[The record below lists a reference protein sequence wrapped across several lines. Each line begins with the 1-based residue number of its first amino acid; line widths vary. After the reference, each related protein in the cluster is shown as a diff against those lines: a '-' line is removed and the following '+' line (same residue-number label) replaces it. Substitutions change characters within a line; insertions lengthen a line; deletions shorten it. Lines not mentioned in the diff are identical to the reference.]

1 MNIMLIQVF
10 GFLISTVGWFLVCC
24 TTVMDYWRVSYIG
37 GQGGSWVINA
47 AWYWSTLWRE
57 CYTDSSDVANCR
69 DYDTMWVVRPE
80 TRTDQRPLQAVRAL
94 LLVGMFVGFF
104 AAIFCFIGMDC
115 TYIGGH
121 ERKKCRLLLI
131 GSVLH
136 FTGGVSC
143 FAAYCLYTARLGTVL
158 FTQMADARILRE
170 MDISASRK
178 YWTSKTYKAQRK
190 SQTLYNSDNAA
201 SIQSMTS
208 SQASSSQVSRSSLV
222 LSDEDSFV

>member
-1 MNIMLIQVF
+1 MNIILIQVF

-24 TTVMDYWRVSYIG
+24 TMVMDYWRVSYIG

-131 GSVLH
+131 GSALH

-158 FTQMADARILRE
+158 FTQMADARILRFY
-170 MDISASRK
+170 IGLPVFFGLIGS
-178 YWTSKTYKAQRK
+178 TSIILGSVLYFV
-190 SQTLYNSDNAA
+190 TLYR
-201 SIQSMTS
+201 ICQTE
-208 SQASSSQVSRSSLV
+208 R
-222 LSDEDSFV
+222 